1 MDKDIPQ
8 KATVEMVILVDE
20 QNNEIGTAEKMYAHR
35 HALLHRAFS
44 ILIFNKKGEMMLQ
57 ERAVTK
63 YHSGGL
69 WTNACCGH
77 TRPKEPLLSA
87 AHRRLGEEMG
97 FDCNLTEQFHFIYKV
112 PLNNE
117 LSEHEYLTIFTG
129 EYNGSFI
136 VNPEEAD
143 GWRWVSMENLKK
155 ELQEKPEQF
164 TFWFKLI
171 MERFLKL

>member
-1 MDKDIPQ
+1 MNQQTIIEE
-8 KATVEMVILVDE
+8 VVLVDE
-20 QNNEIGTAEKMYAHR
+20 ENNQIGTAEKIYAHR

-44 ILIFNKKGEMMLQ
+44 ILVFNSEGEMLLQ
-57 ERAVTK
+57 ERASTK

-77 TRPKEPLLSA
+77 TRPDESLIGA

-97 FDCNLTEQFHFIYKV
+97 FDCPLEEQFHFIYKV

-117 LSEHEYLTIFTG
+117 LSEHEYLTVFSG
-129 EYNGSFI
+129 EYNGNI
-136 VNPEEAD
+136 TPNPEEAD
-143 GWRWVSMENLKK
+143 GFRWISMQNLRK
-155 ELQEKPEQF
+155 ELELQPEQF

-171 MERFLKL
+171 MERFQN